1 MLSGMP
7 ISKQTESTKTASLR
21 FSCVTLFPEM
31 FRAITDYGVTRRA
44 INDGL
49 VEVGTVNPRDFTDDK
64 HRTVDDR
71 PYGGGPGMLMMVEPL
86 AKAITTAKQSIE
98 KSSDAKAHVVYM
110 SPQGAPLNQQLAQ
123 RLLAKKNLVL
133 VSGRYEGIDERLI
146 ETQID
151 EEVSLGDFVL
161 SGGELASMAL
171 MDTLIRLVPG
181 ALGHQDSAVE
191 DSFVDGLL
199 DCPHYTRPEVLSGK
213 SVPEVL
219 LSGNHAAIK
228 RWRLKQSVGRTW
240 LKRPDLLAQLELSD
254 DLKKLLDDFKAE
266 LKQK

>member
-1 MLSGMP
+1 MFAPFTQQGVIGRAVKSGTLSVD
-7 ISKQTESTKTASLR
+7 T
-21 FSCVTLFPEM
+21 F
-31 FRAITDYGVTRRA
+31 
-44 INDGL
+44 
-49 VEVGTVNPRDFTDDK
+49 NPRDFTHDR

-71 PYGGGPGMLMMVEPL
+71 PYGGGPGMLMMVKPL
-86 AKAITTAKQSIE
+86 TDAIQAAKKVGGE
-98 KSSDAKAHVVYM
+98 KSKVIYL
-110 SPQGAPLNQQLAQ
+110 SPQGKPLDQAGVQ
-123 RLLAKKNLVL
+123 RLANIDRTILIC
-133 VSGRYEGIDERLI
+133 GRYEGIDERVI
-146 ETQID
+146 ESHVD
-151 EEVSLGDFVL
+151 EEVSIGDYVL

-254 DLKKLLDDFKAE
+254 ELQLLLEEFKAE